1 MNLMAD
7 VKDNL
12 FSMNTEIYIIKV
24 MLNRPDSIVEIS
36 QKLRPDDFY
45 YKPMRHLF
53 GAIKRLSVQGDV
65 TPDGIMTLLENE
77 NKEGYE
83 ILKAAGGTSAI
94 MTLIDN
100 TLPHTPSVESHIE
113 TLKSFTYRRNAV
125 DVADKIKTFVTTNIN
140 TDKNR
145 QFKDV
150 SEIDDKI
157 KELTYGLAESLG
169 TQEDIKPIGS
179 KIDEVKEMLQHK
191 ELSGISIQGLYPE
204 FNRVIKK
211 LRKKAL
217 YVFGAGPKVG
227 KSTFMLDI
235 CWYVSRVLGIPVA
248 YGDTEMSTEEQ
259 LLRIVSKESGVPED
273 DIVNNYDHLD
283 ETQMNA
289 IEKTWKIIEDTPFY
303 HFNCNNLTN
312 NELESKVKLLQLQ
325 YGIQL
330 FCYDYIKIMSHEV
343 EKGRLDMIMAAK
355 IDTLKERIAKQCD
368 IPVITS
374 GQMRKDDKGNWK
386 FAETTHFEKLGDV
399 IGVLVKNSPNDEMI
413 HVGSHHFKLLM
424 GRKVNSNDVGKTV
437 DFMFEQNVHRIK
449 EIGG

>member
-1 MNLMAD
+1 MTN

-24 MLNRPDSIVEIS
+24 MLNRPDSIVEIA
-36 QKLRPDDFY
+36 QKLHPDDFY

-77 NKEGYE
+77 NREGYE

-125 DVADKIKTFVTTNIN
+125 DVADKLKTFVTTNID

-157 KELTYGLAESLG
+157 KELTYSLAESLG
-169 TQEDIKPIGS
+169 TKEEIKPIGS
-179 KIDEVKEMLQHK
+179 KIEEVKHMLLNKEM
-191 ELSGISIQGLYPE
+191 SGISISGLYPK
-204 FNRVIKK
+204 FNGLIKQ

-217 YVFGAGPKVG
+217 YIFGAPEKTG

-235 CWYVSRVLGIPVA
+235 AWYVARVLNIPVA

-273 DIVNNYDHLD
+273 NIVNNYERLN
-283 ETQMNA
+283 EKQMKDVEEA
-289 IEKTWKIIEDTPFY
+289 WKVIERAPFY
-303 HFNCNNLTN
+303 HFNCNSLTN

-330 FCYDYIKIMSHEV
+330 FVYDYLKLQAHEV
-343 EKGRLDMIMAAK
+343 EKGRLDMILAAK
-355 IDTLKERIAKQCD
+355 IDTLKEKIAKSCD
-368 IPVITS
+368 IPVISS
-374 GQMRKDDKGNWK
+374 GQMRKDEKGNWK
-386 FAETTHFEKLGDV
+386 FWESSHFTKLADV
-399 IGVLVKNSPNDEMI
+399 IGVIARNTPNDSEV
-413 HVGSHHFKLLM
+413 HLGTHHFELLM

-449 EIGG
+449 EIG